1 MKYKIDVIIPSLGG
15 PKLLKTIK
23 SLNKGSCKPKKI
35 ICVVY
40 NKKKNNFK
48 QKFKNTKIYFTS
60 KKGQILQRHIAF
72 KKTSEKY
79 ILQLDDDVTLKKD
92 CLEKLV
98 VNLNK
103 IGRQNVVGPIY
114 KDQYGK
120 PMHKIIRNKFQL
132 LYDLYHYLI
141 CNSKFGNK
149 KSGSLTPIFLAY
161 GVDAS
166 CNNIKKI
173 NNTDWLPGGCVL
185 GYRSEFIQKPKY
197 PFKGKAY
204 CEDIFYSILRNKKK
218 N

>member
-1 MKYKIDVIIPSLGG
+1 M
-15 PKLLKTIK
+15 
-23 SLNKGSCKPKKI
+23 
-35 ICVVY
+35 
-40 NKKKNNFK
+40 
-48 QKFKNTKIYFTS
+48 
-60 KKGQILQRHIAF
+60 
-72 KKTSEKY
+72 
-79 ILQLDDDVTLKKD
+79 DDDVTLKD

-149 KSGSLTPIFLAY
+149 KKSGSLTPIFLAY

-166 CNNIKKI
+166 CNKKI
-173 NNTDWLPGGCVL
+173 NNTDWLPDGCVL
-185 GYRSEFIQKPKY
+185 GYRSEFIQKQIS
-197 PFKGKAY
+197 F
-204 CEDIFYSILRNKKK
+204 
-218 N
+218 